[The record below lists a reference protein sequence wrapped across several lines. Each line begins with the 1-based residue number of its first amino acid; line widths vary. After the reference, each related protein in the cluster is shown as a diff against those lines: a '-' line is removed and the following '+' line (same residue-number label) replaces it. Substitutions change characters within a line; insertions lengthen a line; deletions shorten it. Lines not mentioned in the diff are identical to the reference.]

1 MALIYEKNKHLNRVH
16 MLYEYYKSRGYDV
29 CTIEMVKPLFIDSFS
44 IQNIFKKREF
54 FREFYTQIENKQPDC
69 IHCMISDP
77 MYERVFRDYKE
88 NHEDIPFIV
97 DVVDFEQ
104 NLDWDFVDFRL
115 CSCALFQ
122 NNLFGSRV
130 LYDALDENIVFS
142 NVELRADELEFCLLE
157 YENTDISLLLE
168 FLRLCVSKKP
178 CTLHVFGNSCLKEQL
193 IQDVLSVGVNVV
205 DHKVVTDL
213 ALRQEI
219 FDQCHYGL
227 NIIKED
233 VYGILSSSL
242 EFMSGTLP
250 IINSSVGDLSEFCR
264 TWKMGLNLN
273 YKSRF
278 ALANAVC
285 SESVDENLVY
295 RKNIKS
301 LFSTYFTKEC
311 FYRSLDE
318 ILGE

>member
-1 MALIYEKNKHLNRVH
+1 MALVYEKNKHLNRVH
-16 MLYEYYKSRGYDV
+16 MLYEYYQSRGYDV
-29 CTIEMVKPLFIDSFS
+29 CTIEVTKPLFGDSLS
-44 IQNIFKKREF
+44 IQNFFKKREF
-54 FREFYTQIENKQPDC
+54 FREFYSQMENKHLDG
-69 IHCMISDP
+69 IHCMVSDS
-77 MYERVFRDYKE
+77 MFERVFREYKDK
-88 NHEDIPFIV
+88 HEDIPFIM
-97 DVVDFEQ
+97 DVVDFES
-104 NLDWDFVDFRL
+104 NFNWDFVDFRL
-115 CSCALFQ
+115 SSCGLFQ
-122 NNLFGSRV
+122 NNWFGSKV

-157 YENTDISLLLE
+157 YENTDVSLLLE

-178 CTLHVFGNSCLKEQL
+178 CTLHVLGSSCLKEQL

-205 DHKVVTDL
+205 DHKMVKDL

-233 VYGILSSSL
+233 VYGMLPCSL
-242 EFMSGTLP
+242 EYMAGALP

-264 TWKMGLNLN
+264 TWKIGLNLN

-278 ALANAVC
+278 ALVNEIC
-285 SESVDENLVY
+285 GESLDKNLVY
-295 RKNIKS
+295 RKNSKS